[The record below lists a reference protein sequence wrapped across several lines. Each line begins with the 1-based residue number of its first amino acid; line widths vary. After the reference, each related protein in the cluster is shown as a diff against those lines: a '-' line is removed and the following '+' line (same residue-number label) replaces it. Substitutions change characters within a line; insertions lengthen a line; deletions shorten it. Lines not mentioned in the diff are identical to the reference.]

1 MTATEEVSNH
11 NEIKK
16 EDIKEI
22 KALKINNIQN
32 ILRQGATAIDINS
45 HFVLFIRSLP
55 VKNVENKPCHCFFS
69 HRTSPTMT
77 HQKNRLGK
85 NGLYKKRHY
94 STQNKFGTVLHFNCS
109 SSYKNFL
116 RRMCRRMFCTLRR
129 EPFATRFFSITCD
142 ILCTIVIKFFYSY
155 IFFPLH
161 PIHLITSFYSL
172 YYSVS
177 LNPFPLFHPLS
188 LNFFHYLTPVP

>member
-1 MTATEEVSNH
+1 MTATITRS
-11 NEIKK
+11 KRK
-16 EDIKEI
+16 TSKRI

-32 ILRQGATAIDINS
+32 ILRQGATSIDIKS

-77 HQKNRLGK
+77 HQKNKLGK
-85 NGLYKKRHY
+85 SGLYKKRHY
-94 STQNKFGTVLHFNCS
+94 STHNKFGTVLHLNCS

-116 RRMCRRMFCTLRR
+116 RRMCRRMFCTLRG
-129 EPFATRFFSITCD
+129 EPFATRFFPITCD

-155 IFFPLH
+155 IRLCLH
-161 PIHLITSFYSL
+161 IIKLFY
-172 YYSVS
+172 
-177 LNPFPLFHPLS
+177 
-188 LNFFHYLTPVP
+188 